1 MYTFPSSASENGMD
15 TCVATVA
22 GGSAVVMTMTTM
34 KKMKKKKKKKE
45 KVSCTVYMYVSREGR
60 GR

>member
-1 MYTFPSSASENGMD
+1 MD